1 MLPLNII
8 YSTVAQVD
16 LFAFLSIMIAAGAL
30 IINLISIRQSAKKIK
45 DENDRLYATKEYVDQ
60 KLNTVDK
67 QIVMIDKELCSDR
80 ANNLREHD
88 AIKDEFLRTLKD
100 IKDLFFSTI
109 NKK

>member
-8 YSTVAQVD
+8 NAAVAQVD
-16 LFAFLSIMIAAGAL
+16 LFAFLAILISGGAL
-30 IINLISIRQSAKKIK
+30 IINFISVRQSARKIK
-45 DENDRLYATKEYVDQ
+45 DDNDRLYATKELLDQ
-60 KLNTVDK
+60 KINTVDK